1 MANFIKKEKLKN
13 MKEGFWQ
20 YYRLNKTVKPKT
32 YNHVNKLEK
41 GVLDLFRE
49 MQEMLAE
56 SRHGMC
62 LKDFGII
69 VPRDTEIEV
78 NDGIFRRET
87 KVYNSYKFF
96 FENDYLAQFY
106 KVTVKKSKKRQTDVI
121 RTPRPHAVLLHRKK
135 IRKD

>member
-20 YYRLNKTVKPKT
+20 YYRLNKTVRPKT
-32 YNHVNKLEK
+32 YNTLRTLEK